1 VNWST
6 LRDSCCLAILDP
18 VTRVSC
24 LKKADPCAV
33 LEDGIIG
40 LQLPR

>member
-1 VNWST
+1 MNCST
-6 LRDSCCLAILDP
+6 LRDSCWLAIPDP

-24 LKKADPCAV
+24 LKKVDPRAV

>member
-1 VNWST
+1 MNWIT
-6 LRDSCCLAILDP
+6 LRDSCWLAIPDP

-24 LKKADPCAV
+24 LKKADPYAV

>member
-6 LRDSCCLAILDP
+6 LRDSCWLAIPDP

-24 LKKADPCAV
+24 LKKANPCAV
-33 LEDGIIG
+33 LEDGIVG
-40 LQLPR
+40 LQLSR